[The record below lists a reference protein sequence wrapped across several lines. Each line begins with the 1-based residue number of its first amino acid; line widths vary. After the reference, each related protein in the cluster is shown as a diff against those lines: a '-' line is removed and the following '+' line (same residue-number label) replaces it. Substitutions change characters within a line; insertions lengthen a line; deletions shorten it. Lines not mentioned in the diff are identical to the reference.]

1 MKFKKIIICLVV
13 LTSIIVLLA
22 CTILIIKNY
31 KDDNENMQE
40 IEELI
45 DNVIIEDANENNSID
60 WNELKSIN
68 EDIVAW
74 IEIENTPVNYP
85 ILKDNNN
92 LYYLKHNFNKKYN
105 SNGSIFTLNKD
116 FIQDD
121 EVVIYG
127 HNMRNKTMFS
137 ILGNYL
143 NTNFLKEHQIIKIY
157 TENKNYIATIFS
169 CYSIGVNEES
179 KNIRKLSY
187 EDRISYYKSK
197 SNIDI
202 GNIDDTGKIIKLS
215 TCSYINAKTTPTDQ
229 RYYVVAMM
237 KEVE

>member
-1 MKFKKIIICLVV
+1 MKLVKFIAICLIIILIAISSYCL
-13 LTSIIVLLA
+13 
-22 CTILIIKNY
+22 ILIIKDMKEEETNESDLIELENTII
-31 KDDNENMQE
+31 KEKEDNKT
-40 IEELI
+40 
-45 DNVIIEDANENNSID
+45 ID

-85 ILKDNNN
+85 ILKDNSN

-105 SNGSIFTLNKD
+105 SNGSIFTFNKD

-121 EVVIYG
+121 EVIIYG

-143 NTNFLKEHQIIKIY
+143 NTNFFKEHQIIKIY
-157 TENKNYIATIFS
+157 TEKKNYIAMIFS

-197 SNIDI
+197 SNIDTE
-202 GNIDDTGKIIKLS
+202 NIEDTGKIIKLS

>member
-1 MKFKKIIICLVV
+1 MKLVKFIVFFLIIISIVISSYCL
-13 LTSIIVLLA
+13 
-22 CTILIIKNY
+22 ILIIKDMKEEETNESDLIELENTII
-31 KDDNENMQE
+31 KEKEDNKT
-40 IEELI
+40 
-45 DNVIIEDANENNSID
+45 ID

-74 IEIENTPVNYP
+74 IEIENTPVNYT

-121 EVVIYG
+121 EVIIYG

-143 NTNFLKEHQIIKIY
+143 NTNFLKEHQIMKIY
-157 TENKNYIATIFS
+157 TENKNYVATIFS

-179 KNIRKLSY
+179 NNIRKLCY
-187 EDRISYYKSK
+187 EDRISYYKTK
-197 SNIDI
+197 SNIDTE
-202 GNIDDTGKIIKLS
+202 NIEDTGKIIKLS

>member
-1 MKFKKIIICLVV
+1 MKLVKFIVFFLIIISIVISSYCL
-13 LTSIIVLLA
+13 
-22 CTILIIKNY
+22 ILIIKDM
-31 KDDNENMQE
+31 KEEETNESDLIELENTI
-40 IEELI
+40 IEETE
-45 DNVIIEDANENNSID
+45 DNKIID
-60 WNELKSIN
+60 WNDLKSIN

-121 EVVIYG
+121 EVIIYG

-169 CYSIGVNEES
+169 CYSISVDEES
-179 KNIRKLSY
+179 NNIRKLNY
-187 EDRISYYKSK
+187 EGRISYYKSK
-197 SNIDI
+197 SNIDTK
-202 GNIDDTGKIIKLS
+202 NIDDTGKIIKLS

-229 RYYVVAMM
+229 RYYVIAMM

>member
-1 MKFKKIIICLVV
+1 MKLVKFIVICLIII
-13 LTSIIVLLA
+13 SIIISSYCLM
-22 CTILIIKNY
+22 LIIKDM
-31 KDDNENMQE
+31 KEEEKNESDLIELENTV
-40 IEELI
+40 IEEK
-45 DNVIIEDANENNSID
+45 ENNKIID
-60 WNELKSIN
+60 WNNLKSIN

-74 IEIENTPVNYP
+74 IEIENTTVNYP
-85 ILKDNNN
+85 ILKDNN

-127 HNMRNKTMFS
+127 HNMRNKAMFS

-143 NTNFLKEHQIIKIY
+143 NANFLKEHQIIKIY

-179 KNIRKLSY
+179 NNIRKLSY

>member
-1 MKFKKIIICLVV
+1 MKLVKFIVFFLIIISIVISSYCL
-13 LTSIIVLLA
+13 
-22 CTILIIKNY
+22 ILIIKDMKEEETNESDLIELENTII
-31 KDDNENMQE
+31 KEKEDNKT
-40 IEELI
+40 
-45 DNVIIEDANENNSID
+45 ID

-121 EVVIYG
+121 EVIIYG

-143 NTNFLKEHQIIKIY
+143 NTNFLKEHQIMKIY
-157 TENKNYIATIFS
+157 TENKNYVATIFS

-179 KNIRKLSY
+179 NNIRKLCY
-187 EDRISYYKSK
+187 EGRISYYKTK
-197 SNIDI
+197 SNIDTE
-202 GNIDDTGKIIKLS
+202 NIEDTGKIIKLS

>member
-1 MKFKKIIICLVV
+1 MKLVKFIVIFLIIISIVISSYCL
-13 LTSIIVLLA
+13 
-22 CTILIIKNY
+22 ILIIKDM
-31 KDDNENMQE
+31 KEKETNESDLIELENTI
-40 IEELI
+40 IEETE
-45 DNVIIEDANENNSID
+45 DNKIID
-60 WNELKSIN
+60 WNDLKSIN

-121 EVVIYG
+121 EVIIYG

-143 NTNFLKEHQIIKIY
+143 NTNFLKEHQIMKIY
-157 TENKNYIATIFS
+157 TENKNYVATIFS

-179 KNIRKLSY
+179 NNIRKLCY
-187 EDRISYYKSK
+187 EDRISYYKTK
-197 SNIDI
+197 SNIDTE
-202 GNIDDTGKIIKLS
+202 NIEDTGKIIKLS
-215 TCSYINAKTTPTDQ
+215 TCSYINAKTMPTDQ
-229 RYYVVAMM
+229 RYYVIAMM

>member
-1 MKFKKIIICLVV
+1 MKLVKFIVFFLIIISIVISSYCL
-13 LTSIIVLLA
+13 
-22 CTILIIKNY
+22 ILIIKDMKEEETNESDLIELENTII
-31 KDDNENMQE
+31 KEKEDNKT
-40 IEELI
+40 
-45 DNVIIEDANENNSID
+45 ID

-121 EVVIYG
+121 EVIIYG

-143 NTNFLKEHQIIKIY
+143 NTNFLKEHQIMKIY
-157 TENKNYIATIFS
+157 TENKNYVATIFS

-179 KNIRKLSY
+179 NNIRKLNY
-187 EDRISYYKSK
+187 EGRISYYKSK
-197 SNIDI
+197 SNIDTK
-202 GNIDDTGKIIKLS
+202 NIDDTGKIIKLS

-229 RYYVVAMM
+229 RYYVIAMM

>member
-1 MKFKKIIICLVV
+1 MKLVKFIVFFLIIISIVISSYCL
-13 LTSIIVLLA
+13 
-22 CTILIIKNY
+22 ILIIKDMKEEETNESDLIELENTII
-31 KDDNENMQE
+31 KEKEDNKT
-40 IEELI
+40 
-45 DNVIIEDANENNSID
+45 ID

-121 EVVIYG
+121 EVIIYG

-143 NTNFLKEHQIIKIY
+143 NTNFLKQHQIIKIY

-187 EDRISYYKSK
+187 EDRILYYKSK

-202 GNIDDTGKIIKLS
+202 ENIDDTGKIIKLS

>member
-1 MKFKKIIICLVV
+1 MKLVKFIAICLIII
-13 LTSIIVLLA
+13 SIVISSY
-22 CTILIIKNY
+22 CLIIIIKDMKEEEKNES
-31 KDDNENMQE
+31 DLIELENTI
-40 IEELI
+40 IEE
-45 DNVIIEDANENNSID
+45 NENNKIID

-74 IEIENTPVNYP
+74 IEIESTPVNYP

>member
-1 MKFKKIIICLVV
+1 MKEEETNESDLIELEN
-13 LTSIIVLLA
+13 T
-22 CTILIIKNY
+22 IIKE
-31 KDDNENMQE
+31 KEDNKT
-40 IEELI
+40 
-45 DNVIIEDANENNSID
+45 ID

-121 EVVIYG
+121 EVIIYG

-143 NTNFLKEHQIIKIY
+143 NTNFLKEHQIMKIY
-157 TENKNYIATIFS
+157 TENKNYVATIFS

-179 KNIRKLSY
+179 NNIRKLCY
-187 EDRISYYKSK
+187 EDRISYYKTK
-197 SNIDI
+197 SNIDTE
-202 GNIDDTGKIIKLS
+202 NIEDTGKIIKLS

>member
-1 MKFKKIIICLVV
+1 MKLVKFIVIFLIIISIVISGYCL
-13 LTSIIVLLA
+13 
-22 CTILIIKNY
+22 ILIIK
-31 KDDNENMQE
+31 DM
-40 IEELI
+40 EE
-45 DNVIIEDANENNSID
+45 DEANESDLIELENTIIKEKEDNKIID

-68 EDIVAW
+68 EDMVAW
-74 IEIENTPVNYP
+74 IEIENTPINYP

-187 EDRISYYKSK
+187 EDRISYYKNK
-197 SNIDI
+197 SNIDTE
-202 GNIDDTGKIIKLS
+202 NIDDTGKIIKLS
-215 TCSYINAKTTPTDQ
+215 TCSYINVKTIPTDQ

>member
-1 MKFKKIIICLVV
+1 MKLVKFIVFFLIIISIVISSYCL
-13 LTSIIVLLA
+13 
-22 CTILIIKNY
+22 ILIIKDMKEEETNESDLIELENTII
-31 KDDNENMQE
+31 KEKEDNKT
-40 IEELI
+40 
-45 DNVIIEDANENNSID
+45 ID

-121 EVVIYG
+121 EVIIYG

-143 NTNFLKEHQIIKIY
+143 NTNFLKEHQIMKIY
-157 TENKNYIATIFS
+157 TENKNYVATIFS

-179 KNIRKLSY
+179 NNIRKLCY
-187 EDRISYYKSK
+187 EDRISYYKTK
-197 SNIDI
+197 SNIDTE
-202 GNIDDTGKIIKLS
+202 NIEDTGKIIKLS

>member
-1 MKFKKIIICLVV
+1 MKLVKFIVIFFIIISIVISSYCL
-13 LTSIIVLLA
+13 
-22 CTILIIKNY
+22 ILIIKDMKEEETNESDLIELENTII
-31 KDDNENMQE
+31 KEKEDNKT
-40 IEELI
+40 
-45 DNVIIEDANENNSID
+45 ID

-85 ILKDNNN
+85 ILKDNGN
-92 LYYLKHNFNKKYN
+92 LYYLKQKKKKKYN

-121 EVVIYG
+121 EVIIYG

-143 NTNFLKEHQIIKIY
+143 NTIFLKEHQIIKIY

-169 CYSIGVNEES
+169 CYSIGADEES
-179 KNIRKLSY
+179 NNIRKLNY
-187 EDRISYYKSK
+187 EGRISYYKSK
-197 SNIDI
+197 SNIDTK
-202 GNIDDTGKIIKLS
+202 NIDDTGKIIKLS

>member
-1 MKFKKIIICLVV
+1 MKLVKFIVFFLIIISIVISSYCL
-13 LTSIIVLLA
+13 
-22 CTILIIKNY
+22 ILIIKDM
-31 KDDNENMQE
+31 KEEETNESDLIELENTI
-40 IEELI
+40 IEETE
-45 DNVIIEDANENNSID
+45 DNKIID
-60 WNELKSIN
+60 WNDLKSIN

-74 IEIENTPVNYP
+74 IEIENIPVNYP

-121 EVVIYG
+121 EVIIYG

-157 TENKNYIATIFS
+157 T
-169 CYSIGVNEES
+169 V
-179 KNIRKLSY
+179 
-187 EDRISYYKSK
+187 
-197 SNIDI
+197 
-202 GNIDDTGKIIKLS
+202 
-215 TCSYINAKTTPTDQ
+215 
-229 RYYVVAMM
+229 
-237 KEVE
+237 

>member
-1 MKFKKIIICLVV
+1 MKLVKFIVIFFIIISIVISSYCL
-13 LTSIIVLLA
+13 
-22 CTILIIKNY
+22 ILIIKDM
-31 KDDNENMQE
+31 KEEETNESDLIELENTI
-40 IEELI
+40 IEEKE
-45 DNVIIEDANENNSID
+45 DNQIID

-74 IEIENTPVNYP
+74 IVIENTPVNYP
-85 ILKDNNN
+85 ILKDSNN

-121 EVVIYG
+121 EVIIYG

-169 CYSIGVNEES
+169 CYSIGADEES
-179 KNIRKLSY
+179 NNIRKLNY
-187 EDRISYYKSK
+187 EGRISYYKSK
-197 SNIDI
+197 SNIDTK
-202 GNIDDTGKIIKLS
+202 NIDDTGKIIKLS

-229 RYYVVAMM
+229 RYYVIAMM

>member
-1 MKFKKIIICLVV
+1 MKLVKFIAICLIII
-13 LTSIIVLLA
+13 SIVISSY
-22 CTILIIKNY
+22 CLIIIIKDMKEEEKNES
-31 KDDNENMQE
+31 DLIELENTI
-40 IEELI
+40 IEE
-45 DNVIIEDANENNSID
+45 NENNKIID

-74 IEIENTPVNYP
+74 IEIENTSVNYP

-143 NTNFLKEHQIIKIY
+143 NTNFLKERQIIKIY

-187 EDRISYYKSK
+187 EERILYYKSK

>member
-1 MKFKKIIICLVV
+1 MKLVKFIVICLIII
-13 LTSIIVLLA
+13 SIIISSYCLM
-22 CTILIIKNY
+22 LIIKDM
-31 KDDNENMQE
+31 KEEEKNESDLIELENTV
-40 IEELI
+40 IEEK
-45 DNVIIEDANENNSID
+45 ENNKIID
-60 WNELKSIN
+60 WNNLKSIN

-74 IEIENTPVNYP
+74 IEIENTTVNYP
-85 ILKDNNN
+85 ILKDNN

>member
-1 MKFKKIIICLVV
+1 MKLVKFIVIFLIIISIVISSYCL
-13 LTSIIVLLA
+13 
-22 CTILIIKNY
+22 ILIIKDM
-31 KDDNENMQE
+31 KEKETNESDLIELENTI
-40 IEELI
+40 IEETE
-45 DNVIIEDANENNSID
+45 DNKIID
-60 WNELKSIN
+60 WNDLKSIN

-121 EVVIYG
+121 EVIIYG

-143 NTNFLKEHQIIKIY
+143 NTNFLKEHQIMKIY
-157 TENKNYIATIFS
+157 TENKNYVATIFS

-179 KNIRKLSY
+179 NNIRKLCY
-187 EDRISYYKSK
+187 KDRISYYKTK
-197 SNIDI
+197 SNIDTE
-202 GNIDDTGKIIKLS
+202 NIEDTGKIIKLS

>member
-1 MKFKKIIICLVV
+1 MKLVKFIVFFLIIISIVISSYCL
-13 LTSIIVLLA
+13 
-22 CTILIIKNY
+22 ILIIKDM
-31 KDDNENMQE
+31 KEEETNESDLIELENTI
-40 IEELI
+40 IEETE
-45 DNVIIEDANENNSID
+45 DNKIID
-60 WNELKSIN
+60 WNDLKSIN

-121 EVVIYG
+121 EVIIYG

-157 TENKNYIATIFS
+157 TENKNYVATIFS

-179 KNIRKLSY
+179 NNIRKLCY
-187 EDRISYYKSK
+187 EDRISYYKTK
-197 SNIDI
+197 SNID
-202 GNIDDTGKIIKLS
+202 T
-215 TCSYINAKTTPTDQ
+215 
-229 RYYVVAMM
+229 
-237 KEVE
+237 

>member
-1 MKFKKIIICLVV
+1 MKFKKVIIWLVV
-13 LTSIIVLLA
+13 LISIIVLLA
-22 CTILIIKNY
+22 CSVLIIKNY

-40 IEELI
+40 IEQLI
-45 DNVIIEDANENNSID
+45 DNVIIDDVGDDNSID

-121 EVVIYG
+121 EIVIYG
-127 HNMRNKTMFS
+127 HNMKNKTMFS

-169 CYSIGVNEES
+169 CYSIDVNEES

-187 EDRISYYKSK
+187 EDRISYYKRK
-197 SNIDI
+197 SNIDTE
-202 GNIDDTGKIIKLS
+202 NINDTGKIIKLS

>member
-1 MKFKKIIICLVV
+1 MKLVKFIVFFLIIISIVISSYCL
-13 LTSIIVLLA
+13 
-22 CTILIIKNY
+22 ILIIKDM
-31 KDDNENMQE
+31 KEEETNESDLIELENTI
-40 IEELI
+40 IEETE
-45 DNVIIEDANENNSID
+45 DNKIID
-60 WNELKSIN
+60 WNDLKSIN

-74 IEIENTPVNYP
+74 IEIEHTPVNYP

-105 SNGSIFTLNKD
+105 SNGSIFTLNKN

-121 EVVIYG
+121 EVIIYG

-157 TENKNYIATIFS
+157 TENKNYVATIFS

-179 KNIRKLSY
+179 NNIRKLCY
-187 EDRISYYKSK
+187 EDRISYYKTK
-197 SNIDI
+197 SNIDTE
-202 GNIDDTGKIIKLS
+202 NIEDTGKIIKLS
-215 TCSYINAKTTPTDQ
+215 TCSYINAKTIPTDQ

>member
-1 MKFKKIIICLVV
+1 MKLVKFIVFFLIIISIVISSYCL
-13 LTSIIVLLA
+13 
-22 CTILIIKNY
+22 ILIIKDM
-31 KDDNENMQE
+31 KEEETNESDLIELENTI
-40 IEELI
+40 IEETE
-45 DNVIIEDANENNSID
+45 DNKIID
-60 WNELKSIN
+60 WNDLKSIN

-74 IEIENTPVNYP
+74 IEIENIPVNYP

-121 EVVIYG
+121 EVIIYG

-143 NTNFLKEHQIIKIY
+143 NTNFLKEHQIMKIY
-157 TENKNYIATIFS
+157 TENKNYVATIFS

-179 KNIRKLSY
+179 NNIRKLCY
-187 EDRISYYKSK
+187 EDRISYYKTK
-197 SNIDI
+197 SNIDTE
-202 GNIDDTGKIIKLS
+202 NIEDTGKIIKLS

>member
-1 MKFKKIIICLVV
+1 MKLVKFIVICLIIISIAISCYCL
-13 LTSIIVLLA
+13 IR
-22 CTILIIKNY
+22 IIKDM
-31 KDDNENMQE
+31 KEEETNESDL
-40 IEELI
+40 IELEKT
-45 DNVIIEDANENNSID
+45 IIEKKEDNKIID

-85 ILKDNNN
+85 ILKDSNN

-157 TENKNYIATIFS
+157 TENKNYVATIFS

-179 KNIRKLSY
+179 NNIRKLCY
-187 EDRISYYKSK
+187 EDRISYYKTK
-197 SNIDI
+197 SNIDTE
-202 GNIDDTGKIIKLS
+202 NIEDTGKIIKLS
-215 TCSYINAKTTPTDQ
+215 TCSYINAKTIPTDQ

>member
-1 MKFKKIIICLVV
+1 MKLVKFIVICLIIISIVISSYCL
-13 LTSIIVLLA
+13 
-22 CTILIIKNY
+22 ILIIKDM
-31 KDDNENMQE
+31 KEEETNESD
-40 IEELI
+40 LI
-45 DNVIIEDANENNSID
+45 KLENTIIDENENNKTID
-60 WNELKSIN
+60 WDEIKFIN

-85 ILKDNNN
+85 ILKDNSN

-197 SNIDI
+197 SNIDTE
-202 GNIDDTGKIIKLS
+202 NIDDMGKIIKLS

>member
-1 MKFKKIIICLVV
+1 MKLVKFIVFFLIIISIVISSYCL
-13 LTSIIVLLA
+13 
-22 CTILIIKNY
+22 ILIIKDM
-31 KDDNENMQE
+31 KEEETNESDLIELENTI
-40 IEELI
+40 IEETE
-45 DNVIIEDANENNSID
+45 DNKIID
-60 WNELKSIN
+60 WNDLKSIN

-121 EVVIYG
+121 EVIIYG

-143 NTNFLKEHQIIKIY
+143 NTNFLKEHQIMKIY
-157 TENKNYIATIFS
+157 TENKNYVATIFS

-179 KNIRKLSY
+179 NNIRKLCY
-187 EDRISYYKSK
+187 EDRISYYKTK
-197 SNIDI
+197 SNIDTE
-202 GNIDDTGKIIKLS
+202 NIEDTGKIIKLS

>member
-1 MKFKKIIICLVV
+1 MKLVKFIVIFLIIISIVISCYCL
-13 LTSIIVLLA
+13 
-22 CTILIIKNY
+22 ILIIKDM
-31 KDDNENMQE
+31 KEEETNERDLIELENTI
-40 IEELI
+40 IEETE
-45 DNVIIEDANENNSID
+45 DNKIID
-60 WNELKSIN
+60 WNDLKSIN

-85 ILKDNNN
+85 ILKDNDN

-116 FIQDD
+116 FIQDY
-121 EVVIYG
+121 EIVIYG

-137 ILGNYL
+137 IIGNYL

-179 KNIRKLSY
+179 NNIRKLNY

-197 SNIDI
+197 SNIDTE
-202 GNIDDTGKIIKLS
+202 NIEDTGKIIKLS

>member
-1 MKFKKIIICLVV
+1 MKEKETNESDLIELEN
-13 LTSIIVLLA
+13 
-22 CTILIIKNY
+22 TI
-31 KDDNENMQE
+31 
-40 IEELI
+40 IEETE
-45 DNVIIEDANENNSID
+45 DNKIID
-60 WNELKSIN
+60 WNDLKSIN

-121 EVVIYG
+121 EVIIYG

-143 NTNFLKEHQIIKIY
+143 NTNFLKEHQIMKIY
-157 TENKNYIATIFS
+157 TENKNYVATIFS

-179 KNIRKLSY
+179 NNIRKLCY
-187 EDRISYYKSK
+187 EDRISYYKTK
-197 SNIDI
+197 SNIDTE
-202 GNIDDTGKIIKLS
+202 NIEDTGKIIKLS
-215 TCSYINAKTTPTDQ
+215 TCSYINAKTMPTDQ
-229 RYYVVAMM
+229 RYYVIAMM

>member
-1 MKFKKIIICLVV
+1 MKLVKFIVIFLIIISIVISCYCL
-13 LTSIIVLLA
+13 
-22 CTILIIKNY
+22 ILIIKDM
-31 KDDNENMQE
+31 KEEETNERDLIELENTI
-40 IEELI
+40 IEETE
-45 DNVIIEDANENNSID
+45 DNKIID
-60 WNELKSIN
+60 WNDLKSIN

-85 ILKDNNN
+85 ILKDNDN

-116 FIQDD
+116 FIQDY
-121 EVVIYG
+121 EIVIYG

-137 ILGNYL
+137 IIGNYL

-179 KNIRKLSY
+179 NNIRKLNY

-197 SNIDI
+197 SNIDTE
-202 GNIDDTGKIIKLS
+202 NIEDTGKIIKLS

-229 RYYVVAMM
+229 RYYVIAMM

>member
-1 MKFKKIIICLVV
+1 MKLVKFIVFFLIIISIVISSYCL
-13 LTSIIVLLA
+13 
-22 CTILIIKNY
+22 ILIIKDM
-31 KDDNENMQE
+31 KEEETNESDLIELENTI
-40 IEELI
+40 IEETE
-45 DNVIIEDANENNSID
+45 DNKIID
-60 WNELKSIN
+60 WNDLKSIN

-121 EVVIYG
+121 EVIIYG

-157 TENKNYIATIFS
+157 TENKNYVATIFS

-179 KNIRKLSY
+179 NNIRKSCY
-187 EDRISYYKSK
+187 EDRISYYKTK
-197 SNIDI
+197 SNIDTE
-202 GNIDDTGKIIKLS
+202 NIEDTGKIIKLS
-215 TCSYINAKTTPTDQ
+215 TCSYINAKTIPTDQ

>member
-1 MKFKKIIICLVV
+1 MKLVKFIMFFLIIISIGISSYCL
-13 LTSIIVLLA
+13 
-22 CTILIIKNY
+22 ILIIKDMKEEETNESDLIELENTII
-31 KDDNENMQE
+31 KEKEDNKT
-40 IEELI
+40 
-45 DNVIIEDANENNSID
+45 ID

-74 IEIENTPVNYP
+74 IEIENTAINYP
-85 ILKDNNN
+85 ILKDSNS

-105 SNGSIFTLNKD
+105 SNGAIFTLNKD
-116 FIQDD
+116 FIQDE
-121 EVVIYG
+121 EVIIYG

-137 ILGNYL
+137 ILGNYI

-179 KNIRKLSY
+179 NNIRKLNY
-187 EDRISYYKSK
+187 ENRISYYKSK
-197 SNIDI
+197 SKINTENIE
-202 GNIDDTGKIIKLS
+202 DTGKIIKLS
-215 TCSYINAKTTPTDQ
+215 TCSYINAKTMPTDQ

>member
-1 MKFKKIIICLVV
+1 MKLVKFIVICLIIISIVISSYCL
-13 LTSIIVLLA
+13 
-22 CTILIIKNY
+22 ILIIKDM
-31 KDDNENMQE
+31 KEEETNESDLIELENTI
-40 IEELI
+40 IEETE
-45 DNVIIEDANENNSID
+45 DNKIID

-121 EVVIYG
+121 EVIIYG

-143 NTNFLKEHQIIKIY
+143 NTNFLKQHQIIKIY

-187 EDRISYYKSK
+187 EDRILYYKSK

-202 GNIDDTGKIIKLS
+202 ENIDDTGKIIKLS

>member
-1 MKFKKIIICLVV
+1 MKLVKFIVIFFIIISIVISSYCL
-13 LTSIIVLLA
+13 
-22 CTILIIKNY
+22 ILIIKDM
-31 KDDNENMQE
+31 KEEETNESDLIELENTI
-40 IEELI
+40 IEEKE
-45 DNVIIEDANENNSID
+45 DNKIID
-60 WNELKSIN
+60 WNDLKSIN

-121 EVVIYG
+121 EVIIYG

-143 NTNFLKEHQIIKIY
+143 NTNFLKEHQIMKIY
-157 TENKNYIATIFS
+157 TENKNYVATIFS

-179 KNIRKLSY
+179 NNIRKLCY
-187 EDRISYYKSK
+187 EDRISYYKTK
-197 SNIDI
+197 SNIDTE
-202 GNIDDTGKIIKLS
+202 NIEDTGKIIKLS